1 MQIDISLFSIL
12 DILTAS
18 TALMLGLLFF
28 TIKSENRKANI
39 FLGLFLWSISIQLIN
54 GIVFDYYEEE
64 DLEFT
69 FLILDPILFILLFL
83 FFYLNTTINKTINK
97 WYYLLFIPG
106 IIHNLSINVEA
117 LNEVFADY
125 DDLILVFY
133 FFEILLLVY
142 VFRILR
148 NHKKKISNFYSEL
161 EFKSLSWLKSILIA
175 ILLFHFILIVEG
187 ITGVEESENEVWEGI
202 FQFSSVVLLL
212 FIVYWIGYNGFSQ
225 PEIFRQY
232 LFQRE
237 ISELEIPIDNPNSLD
252 EINEKFEHIKTTI
265 VKEKLYTNPELNLRT
280 LSIALDIKE
289 KELSK
294 LINQCTESNF
304 YQFINNFRVREF
316 KRLLQSPKAK
326 QLSILGLS
334 QEAGFSSKSTF
345 YSTFKT
351 AEGMTPKQYE
361 LSLKKSE

>member
-1 MQIDISLFSIL
+1 MQIDLSLFSIL

-39 FLGLFLWSISIQLIN
+39 FLGLFLWSIAIQLIN
-54 GIVFDYYEEE
+54 GILFDFYEEE
-64 DLEFT
+64 GIETT
-69 FLILDPILFILLFL
+69 FYFLDPILFILLFL
-83 FFYLNTTINKTINK
+83 FFYLNTTINKSINK

-106 IIHNLSINVEA
+106 IIQNILINSDGLGAVE
-117 LNEVFADY
+117 ERF
-125 DDLILVFY
+125 DDFILLFY

-142 VFRILR
+142 VFKILR
-148 NHKKKISNFYSEL
+148 NHKKRISNFYSEL

-175 ILLFHFILIVEG
+175 ILLFHLILIVEG
-187 ITGVEESENEVWEGI
+187 ITGVEEMENELWEGI
-202 FQFSSVVLLL
+202 FQMSAISLL
-212 FIVYWIGYNGFSQ
+212 FFTVYWIGYNGFSQ
-225 PEIFRQY
+225 PEIFRQH

-237 ISELEIPIDNPNSLD
+237 NLEQETPIENSNSSN
-252 EINEKFEHIKTTI
+252 EANEKFEDIKSTI

-280 LSIALDIKE
+280 LSITLNIKE

-304 YQFINNFRVREF
+304 YNFINNFRVQEF

-345 YSTFKT
+345 YSTFKN

-361 LSLKKSE
+361 LTLKKSE

>member
-1 MQIDISLFSIL
+1 MQIDISFLSIL

-18 TALMLGLLFF
+18 TAFMLGLLFF
-28 TIKSENRKANI
+28 TIKSENRKANL
-39 FLGLFLWSISIQLIN
+39 FLGLFLWSISIQLVN

-69 FLILDPILFILLFL
+69 FLLFDPILFILLFL

-97 WYYLLFIPG
+97 WYYILFIPG
-106 IIHNLSINVEA
+106 VIHNISINVEA
-117 LNEVFADY
+117 LDEVFADY
-125 DDLILVFY
+125 YDLILVFY
-133 FFEILLLVY
+133 FVEILLLVY

-187 ITGVEESENEVWEGI
+187 ITGVEEAENELWEGI
-202 FQFSSVVLLL
+202 FQFSAVVLLL
-212 FIVYWIGYNGFSQ
+212 FTVYWIGYNGFSQ
-225 PEIFRQY
+225 PEIFKQY

-237 ISELEIPIDNPNSLD
+237 DSEAETTNKNQDFSKELQKKYEEIVAIIS
-252 EINEKFEHIKTTI
+252 T
-265 VKEKLYTNPELNLRT
+265 EKLYTNPKLNLKT
-280 LSIALDIKE
+280 LSIALEMKE
-289 KELSK
+289 RELSK
-294 LINQCTESNF
+294 VINHCSDSNF
-304 YQFINNFRVREF
+304 YNFINKFRVEEF

-345 YSTFKT
+345 YNTFKT
-351 AEGMTPKQYE
+351 LEGMTPKQYE
-361 LSLKKSE
+361 NAIKESE